1 MRSSPFDHKP
11 LRDLGAALRE
21 VLQPVDNQEFVDRVM
36 AAARV
41 GDRSLFRGDGWEV
54 LSAWARPGLAAA
66 AAVVVL
72 AVAIS
77 LTIGGSSAVEEVTI
91 DDALQTTAPQSA
103 TSLLVAAP
111 NPPDVDIV
119 LALSYQR

>member
-1 MRSSPFDHKP
+1 MKSSPFDHRP
-11 LRDLGAALRE
+11 LRDLGAALLAA
-21 VLQPVDNQEFVDRVM
+21 LQPVDNQDFVDRVM

-66 AAVVVL
+66 AAIVVL
-72 AVAIS
+72 GVAIAIS
-77 LTIGGSSAVEEVTI
+77 VGEPNSDVVTL
-91 DDALQTTAPQSA
+91 DDALQANVTQSA

-119 LALSYQR
+119 LAVSYER

>member
-1 MRSSPFDHKP
+1 MRSSPFDHRP
-11 LRDLGAALRE
+11 LRELGTALRE
-21 VLQPVDNQEFVDRVM
+21 ALQPVDNQEFVDRVM
-36 AAARV
+36 AAASV

-72 AVAIS
+72 AVAI
-77 LTIGGSSAVEEVTI
+77 TISVGGSSPFEEVTI
-91 DDALQTTAPQSA
+91 DDALQTTTPQSA
-103 TSLLVAAP
+103 ASLLVAAP

-119 LALSYQR
+119 LALSYER

>member
-1 MRSSPFDHKP
+1 
-11 LRDLGAALRE
+11 LRE

>member
-1 MRSSPFDHKP
+1 MRSSPFDHRP
-11 LRDLGAALRE
+11 LHDLGAALRE
-21 VLQPVDNQEFVDRVM
+21 VLQPIDNQEFVDRVM

-72 AVAIS
+72 AVAI
-77 LTIGGSSAVEEVTI
+77 TISVAESSPFEEVTI
-91 DDALQTTAPQSA
+91 DDALQTTTTQSA

-119 LALSYQR
+119 LALSYER